1 MEKTAAQEKYR
12 LLKQVFGYER
22 FREGQEPLIDA
33 ILQEHDALGI
43 MPTGSGKSICYQ
55 LPALLKEGTALVIS
69 PLISLMKDQVE
80 ALREEGVRAAY
91 LNSSLSAAQHQAV
104 LQRARAGDYCIL
116 YVAPERLETSSFQAF
131 AAGAAL
137 SMICVD
143 EAHCVSQWGQ
153 DFRPSY
159 LSIRPFIESLPRR
172 PVTCAFTAT
181 ATPQVRDDIIAL
193 LGLQSPRVVFTG
205 FDRKNL
211 YFEVRQPKNKLET
224 LLQLLQERP
233 GQSGIIYC
241 STRKNVETV
250 WEALCGRGYPAAR
263 YHAGLPDRERQENQ
277 ELFLRDERSI
287 MVATNA
293 FGMGIDKSNVSYVIH
308 YNMPKNIEN
317 YYQEAGRA
325 GRDGQPAQC
334 ILLYSGQDV
343 VTNQFLIEHAA
354 ENEELDEETRLLVQG
369 RERERLRAMTF
380 YCHSRECLR
389 GYILRYFGENPPP
402 YCGSC
407 QNCLQH
413 YEQADITIDAQKIL
427 SLVKRSGER
436 FGVKLIV
443 DTLRG
448 SKGERI
454 RRLQLDE
461 QTTYGLMRDTSETR
475 LREMIQFLVM
485 EGFLQ
490 VSGEE
495 YPVLRLGPQARQVLF
510 GGRQLA
516 MKLIKEEQPVR
527 KALGGPA
534 EERAGDP
541 ALFERLRALR
551 KRLAD
556 SQGVPAYVV
565 FTDAALRDMCARL
578 PKTSYEL
585 LQVSGVGRAKLER
598 YGEPFL
604 EEINRYLQQSAGYS
618 KTIKS

>member
-1 MEKTAAQEKYR
+1 MAESTTQDKYR
-12 LLKQVFGYER
+12 LLKQVFGYEH

-33 ILQEHDALGI
+33 ILQNRDALGI

-55 LPALLKEGTALVIS
+55 LPALLKTGTALVIS

-91 LNSSLSAAQHQAV
+91 LNSSLTPVQHQSV
-104 LQRARAGDYCIL
+104 LQKARAGEYRIL
-116 YVAPERLETSSFQAF
+116 YVAPERLQAPGFQTF
-131 AAGAAL
+131 AAGAPF
-137 SMICVD
+137 SMVCVD

-159 LSIRPFIESLPRR
+159 LAIRPFIESLSCR

-181 ATPQVRDDIIAL
+181 ATPQVRADIIEL
-193 LGLQSPRVVFTG
+193 LGLQNPEVVFTG

-233 GQSGIIYC
+233 EQSGIIYC
-241 STRKNVETV
+241 STRKNVEAV

-263 YHAGLPDRERQENQ
+263 YHAGMSDRERQENQ

-325 GRDGQPAQC
+325 GRDGQPARC

-354 ENEELDEETRLLVQG
+354 ENEELEEKTRLLVQE

-389 GYILRYFGENPPP
+389 GYILRYFGEKPPP

-436 FGVKLIV
+436 FGTKLIV

-448 SKGERI
+448 SKSERI
-454 RRLQLDE
+454 RRLHLDE
-461 QTTYGLMRDTSETR
+461 QTTYGLMHDTSETR
-475 LREMIQFLVM
+475 LREIIQFLVM
-485 EGFLQ
+485 EEYLQ

-510 GGRQLA
+510 GGRQLT
-516 MKLIKEEQPVR
+516 MKLIKEQPPEK
-527 KALGGPA
+527 KAP
-534 EERAGDP
+534 EKSTQESGDP

-556 SQGVPAYVV
+556 GQKVPAYIV
-565 FTDAALRDMCARL
+565 FTDAALREMCVRV
-578 PKTSYEL
+578 PKNSYEL

-598 YGEPFL
+598 YGEAFL
-604 EEINRYLQQSAGYS
+604 EEINDYLQQSAGYS
-618 KTIKS
+618 ETIKS